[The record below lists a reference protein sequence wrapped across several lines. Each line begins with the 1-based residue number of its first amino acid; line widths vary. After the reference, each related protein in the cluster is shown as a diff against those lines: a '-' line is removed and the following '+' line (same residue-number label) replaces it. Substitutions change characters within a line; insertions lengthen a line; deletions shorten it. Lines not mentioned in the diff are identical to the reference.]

1 VCLINFVVLQPFQFR
16 KFAVKFWQKKL
27 FTVDDCRLE
36 KSCSDL
42 LEGKEKNNKHQ
53 SVKSL

>member
-1 VCLINFVVLQPFQFR
+1 MCLINFVVLQPFQFR

-36 KSCSDL
+36 KSCSNL